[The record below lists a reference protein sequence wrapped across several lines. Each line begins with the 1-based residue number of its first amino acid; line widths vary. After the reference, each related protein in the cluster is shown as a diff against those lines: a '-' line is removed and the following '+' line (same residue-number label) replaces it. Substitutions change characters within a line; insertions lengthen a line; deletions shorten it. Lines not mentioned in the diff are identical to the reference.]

1 MFSLQDTEEHHGVE
15 AGEVDTMNSVTA
27 TQTAAA
33 VVDITITVITAITTT
48 VTTEEE
54 EATIGGTAETAVVD
68 EVVVVEEEAVASA
81 TTTTVNGKPAP
92 AAKANSEIH
101 HLVRKLSLFQFFVA
115 FTSFSYFRITC
126 TTAQVKATSTQRRQ
140 TLE

>member
-68 EVVVVEEEAVASA
+68 EVVEEEAVASA